1 MQGAEVQAQIAEAY
15 EFAKNSPYP
24 DGATALDYIYSS

>member
-1 MQGAEVQAQIAEAY
+1 VQDVKAIVEDAA

-24 DGATALDYIYSS
+24 DGATATRFVYAEA